1 VTPAAVAATSR
12 MREEIFEQPDTLART
27 LERLAE
33 VRQRLRRL
41 RNDVDRVLFF
51 ARGSSDNVAIYGRY
65 VCEVMVGIP
74 AALGAPSV
82 ATVYHRSLDLRRT
95 LVVTISQSGQT
106 QEMVDVAN
114 WARRCGATTLAVTN
128 TAGSAL
134 ADAVDLP
141 VVTDAGVERAVPATK
156 TFTAALLAI
165 AAVAEALSGGRPFGD
180 ALQAVPE
187 QASELLARAAD
198 ADRLAPIVATC
209 ASLTVLGRGFSLAT
223 AVEIALKV
231 EEACGM
237 PAAGLSSADLQH
249 GPLGAVHEG
258 TAVLVAAAAGGPT
271 LPGLT
276 ALATRASQ
284 SGARTLC
291 IGGDARLRAACD
303 AAVMG
308 ADLPEAIAPIVEVIP
323 GQLLTESL
331 ARMLGHDPDAPRG
344 LTKVTQT
351 T

>member
-1 VTPAAVAATSR
+1 MTPRAPAVTSW
-12 MREEIFEQPDTLART
+12 MHDEIFEQPETLART
-27 LERLAE
+27 LERLAD

-41 RNDVDRVLFF
+41 RGDVDRVLFF

-65 VCEVMVGIP
+65 LCEVTAGLP

-82 ATVYHRSLDLRRT
+82 ATVYGRSLDLRRT
-95 LVVTISQSGQT
+95 LVVTISQSGRT
-106 QEMVDVAN
+106 EEMVDVAD

-128 TAGSAL
+128 TAGSPL
-134 ADAVDLP
+134 AEIVDLP

-165 AAVAEALSGGRPFGD
+165 AGVAEALSGGRPFGD
-180 ALQAVPE
+180 ALQAIPE
-187 QASELLARAAD
+187 QTSEVLSRAGDAERLVPMLAS
-198 ADRLAPIVATC
+198 VG
-209 ASLTVLGRGFSLAT
+209 SLTVVGRGFTLAT

-237 PAAGLSSADLQH
+237 PATGMSSADLQH
-249 GPLGAVHEG
+249 GPLGAVHDG
-258 TAVLVAAAAGGPT
+258 TAVLVASAGAGPT
-271 LPGLT
+271 LAGLT
-276 ALATRASQ
+276 ALVSRVRE
-284 SGARTLC
+284 SGARTVG
-291 IGGDARLRAACD
+291 IGGDAGFRAACE
-303 AAVMG
+303 AAVEG

-323 GQLLTESL
+323 GQLVTESL
-331 ARMLGHDPDAPRG
+331 ARVLGRDPDAPHG

>member
-1 VTPAAVAATSR
+1 VTPPAVAATSR
-12 MREEIFEQPDTLART
+12 MRDEIFEQPEALSRT
-27 LERLAE
+27 LERLAD

-51 ARGSSDNVAIYGRY
+51 ARGSSDNAAIYARY
-65 VCEVMVGIP
+65 VCEVVVGIP

-95 LVVTISQSGQT
+95 LVVTISQSGRT
-106 QEMVDVAN
+106 EEMVDIAD

-128 TAGSAL
+128 TDGSPL
-134 ADAVDLP
+134 TDIVDLP

-165 AAVAEALSGGRPFGD
+165 AGVAEALSGGRPFGD

-187 QASELLARAAD
+187 QASELLLRAPD
-198 ADRLAPIVATC
+198 VDRLTPLLASCT
-209 ASLTVLGRGFSLAT
+209 SLTVVGRGFSLAT

-231 EEACGM
+231 EEACRL

-258 TAVLVAAAAGGPT
+258 TALLVTAAAGGPT
-271 LPGLT
+271 VAGLT
-276 ALATRASQ
+276 ALAVRARQ
-284 SGARTLC
+284 SGALTLG

-303 AAVMG
+303 AAVAG
-308 ADLPEAIAPIVEVIP
+308 ADLPESIAPIVDVIP

-331 ARMLGHDPDAPRG
+331 ARLLGHDPDAPRG